1 MIIPLNTPTP
11 LPSWTKDRVN
21 IAKATTEV
29 PSPQKYIIGHLPDE
43 PGVYGLILGSDGSR
57 KSWLALHIAIAV
69 AGGTPVAQSLL
80 GDRLWDVP
88 EPGRV
93 VYITSED
100 SQAVL
105 SRRLYQ
111 LAQQSSNSGLKSLGE
126 RLDLIP
132 TASGLSLLTTDPDG
146 SLIKTQEF
154 DELVTYCTGAR
165 LIILDPLANMFD
177 AAESDDRAA
186 RAEVQLLRELSHK
199 TGAGV
204 IGIHHLNKAGMLN
217 GSANHQSSRGSSRI
231 GAGCRWA
238 LVLRPLDMVLKP
250 EEIEKRRLIQA
261 EWTQVLEAKASY
273 AEKKFEDQYLRSVPV
288 VENNGMSRYS
298 APVAAVLPT
307 EGQSSPPKSTRNSL
321 PMKEH
326 MVGEEK
332 SREHKAGELFLN
344 TVKKNGRKEAQYD
357 LI

>member
-1 MIIPLNTPTP
+1 MILPPKTSTPA
-11 LPSWTKDRVN
+11 PSWAKNRVN
-21 IAKATTEV
+21 IAKAATEA
-29 PSPQKYIIGHLPDE
+29 PSPQKYIVGHLPDE

-69 AGGTPVAQSLL
+69 AGGTPVAQSPN

-100 SQAVL
+100 SQSVL

-111 LAQQSSNSGLKSLGE
+111 LAQQHQNSGLELLEE

-132 TASGLSLLTTDPDG
+132 TSSGLSLLTTDPDG
-146 SLIKTQEF
+146 SLSPTPEF
-154 DELVTYCTGAR
+154 GELVTYCTGAR
-165 LIILDPLANMFD
+165 LIILDPLADMFD

-186 RAEVQLLRELSHK
+186 RAEVQLLRELSQK

-204 IGIHHLNKAGMLN
+204 IGVHHLNKEGMLK

-238 LVLRPLDMVLKP
+238 LVLRPLDMAMKP
-250 EEIEKRRLIQA
+250 EEIEMKGLVMG
-261 EWTQVLEAKASY
+261 EWSQVLEAKASY
-273 AEKKFEDQYLRSVPV
+273 AEKRYENSYLRSIPMTG
-288 VENNGMSRYS
+288 ENGISRYS
-298 APVAAVLPT
+298 APVAAVLST
-307 EGQSSPPKSTRNSL
+307 EGRSSPQESTRIPLS
-321 PMKEH
+321 MKKHTEE
-326 MVGEEK
+326 EEK
-332 SREHKAGELFLN
+332 YKNCRKGEVFPDKS
-344 TVKKNGRKEAQYD
+344 VKEGRKEAQYD